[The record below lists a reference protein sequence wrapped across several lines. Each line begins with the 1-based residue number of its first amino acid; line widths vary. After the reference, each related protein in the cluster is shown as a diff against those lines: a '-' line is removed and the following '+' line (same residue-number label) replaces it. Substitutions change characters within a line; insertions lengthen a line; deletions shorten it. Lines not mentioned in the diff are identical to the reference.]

1 MTQAKN
7 RQILLASRPNGAPTA
22 ENFNLQEA
30 DVPSA
35 GPGQML
41 LKTLFLSLD
50 PYMRGRMNDGPS
62 YAEPVAVGGV
72 MTAGTV
78 CEVVESN
85 LEGYATGDIVLAG
98 SGWQDYALSDGEA
111 VRKLDPA
118 AGPLSYALGVL
129 GMPGFTAYIGL
140 LHFGRPKPGETVVVS
155 AASGAVG
162 SVVGQ
167 IAKLKGCRVV
177 GVAGSA
183 DKCAYVKD
191 DLGFD
196 VCVNY
201 KDADFAGQLAA
212 ACPEGIDIYYE
223 NVGGTVF
230 QAVLPLLNTWARIP
244 VCGMIAH
251 YNATSLPEGPDKT
264 PLLMR
269 NILTKR
275 LMFRGFIIF
284 DHYEDFPGFY
294 KEMSNWIKEGSVRYR
309 EDMVAGLEAA
319 PEAFMGLLEGKN
331 FGKLVVK
338 VADTTGA

>member
-1 MTQAKN
+1 MTKTTN
-7 RQILLASRPNGAPTA
+7 RQVLLASRPSGAPTA
-22 ENFNLQEA
+22 DNFDLVENE
-30 DVPSA
+30 VPVP

-78 CEVVESN
+78 CEVVASN
-85 LEGYATGDIVLAG
+85 LEGYLAGDVVLAG

-140 LHFGRPKPGETVVVS
+140 LQIGQPKPGETVVVS

-177 GVAGSA
+177 GVAGSS
-183 DKCAYVKD
+183 DKCTYVAEE
-191 DLGFD
+191 LGFD

-201 KDADFAGQLAA
+201 KDADFAEQLAA
-212 ACPEGIDIYYE
+212 ACPDGVDIYYE
-223 NVGGTVF
+223 NVGGKVF
-230 QAVLPLLNTWARIP
+230 QAVVPLLNTWARIP
-244 VCGMIAH
+244 VCGLIAH
-251 YNATSLPEGPDKT
+251 YNATALPDGPDKT

-275 LMFRGFIIF
+275 LLIRGFIIF
-284 DHYEDFPGFY
+284 DHYGDFPVFFD
-294 KEMSNWIKEGSVRYR
+294 EMSGWIKDGSVRYR
-309 EDMVAGLEAA
+309 EDMIEGLEKA

-338 VADTTGA
+338 VADPAN

>member
-7 RQILLASRPNGAPTA
+7 RQILLASRPSGAPTA
-22 ENFNLQEA
+22 ENFDLVEGELP
-30 DVPSA
+30 VA

-78 CEVVESN
+78 CEVVESK
-85 LEGYATGDIVLAG
+85 LEGYSSGDIVLAG

-111 VRKLDPA
+111 VRKLDPS

-140 LHFGRPKPGETVVVS
+140 LQIGQPKPGETVVVS

-177 GVAGSA
+177 GVAGSPE
-183 DKCAYVKD
+183 KCAYVAE

-196 VCVNY
+196 VCLNY
-201 KDADFAGQLAA
+201 KDADFAEQLAA
-212 ACPEGIDIYYE
+212 ACPDGIDIYYE
-223 NVGGTVF
+223 NVGGKVF
-230 QAVLPLLNTWARIP
+230 QSVVPLLNTWARIP
-244 VCGMIAH
+244 VCGLIAH
-251 YNATSLPEGPDKT
+251 YNATALPEGPDKT

-275 LMFRGFIIF
+275 LTMRGFIIF
-284 DHYEDFPGFY
+284 DHYGDFPAFFS
-294 KEMSNWIKEGSVRYR
+294 EMSAWIKDGSVRYR
-309 EDMVAGLEAA
+309 EDMVEGLEAA
-319 PEAFMGLLEGKN
+319 PGAFMGLLEGKN

-338 VADTTGA
+338 VGDPSR

>member
-1 MTQAKN
+1 MTQVKN
-7 RQILLASRPNGAPTA
+7 RQILLASRPSGAPTA
-22 ENFNLQEA
+22 ENFELVEGELPA
-30 DVPSA
+30 P
-35 GPGQML
+35 GPEQIL
-41 LKTLFLSLD
+41 LKTLYLSLD

-78 CEVVESN
+78 CEVVESK
-85 LEGYATGDIVLAG
+85 LEGYEAGDIVLAG

-118 AGPLSYALGVL
+118 AAPLSYALGVL

-140 LHFGRPKPGETVVVS
+140 LQIGQPKPGETVVVS

-167 IAKLKGCRVV
+167 IAKLKGCRVI
-177 GVAGSA
+177 GVAGSPE
-183 DKCAYVKD
+183 KCAYATE

-196 VCVNY
+196 GCVNY
-201 KDADFAGQLAA
+201 KDTDFAEQLAA
-212 ACPEGIDIYYE
+212 ACPDGVDIYYE
-223 NVGGTVF
+223 NVGGKVF
-230 QAVLPLLNTWARIP
+230 QAVVPLLNTWARIP
-244 VCGMIAH
+244 VCGLIAH
-251 YNATSLPEGPDKT
+251 YNATALPEGPDKT
-264 PLLMR
+264 SLLMR

-275 LMFRGFIIF
+275 LLVRGFIIF
-284 DHYEDFPGFY
+284 DHYADFPAFF
-294 KEMSNWIKEGSVRYR
+294 KEMSGWINDGSVRYR
-309 EDMVAGLEAA
+309 EDMVDGLEAA

-338 VADTTGA
+338 VADLAN

>member
-7 RQILLASRPNGAPTA
+7 RQILLAARPSGAPTA
-22 ENFNLQEA
+22 ENFDLVERE
-30 DVPSA
+30 VPSA
-35 GPGQML
+35 EHGQML
-41 LKTLFLSLD
+41 LRTLFLSLD

-78 CEVVESN
+78 CEVVESK
-85 LEGYATGDIVLAG
+85 LEGYTAGDIVLAG

-140 LHFGRPKPGETVVVS
+140 LHIGQPKPGETVVVS

-177 GVAGSA
+177 GIAGA
-183 DKCAYVKD
+183 PEKCAYVTQE
-191 DLGFD
+191 LGFD

-201 KDADFAGQLAA
+201 KDADFAEQLAA
-212 ACPEGIDIYYE
+212 ACPEGVDIYYE
-223 NVGGTVF
+223 NVGGAVF
-230 QAVLPLLNTWARIP
+230 QAVVPLLNTWARIP

-251 YNATSLPEGPDKT
+251 YNATALPEGPDKT

-275 LMFRGFIIF
+275 LLVRGFIIF
-284 DHYEDFPGFY
+284 DHYADFPAFFS
-294 KEMSNWIKEGSVRYR
+294 EMTAWLKDGSVRYR
-309 EDMVAGLEAA
+309 EDVVEGLETA
-319 PEAFMGLLEGKN
+319 PAAFMGLLEGKN

-338 VADTTGA
+338 VAEPSS

>member
-7 RQILLASRPNGAPTA
+7 RQILLASRPSGAPTA
-22 ENFNLQEA
+22 ENFDLVERE
-30 DVPSA
+30 VPSA
-35 GPGQML
+35 GAAQML
-41 LKTLFLSLD
+41 VKTLFLSLD

-78 CEVVESN
+78 CEVIESN
-85 LEGYATGDIVLAG
+85 LDGYAAGDIVLAG
-98 SGWQDYALSDGEA
+98 SGWQDYALSDGEG
-111 VRKLDPA
+111 VRKLDPS

-140 LHFGRPKPGETVVVS
+140 LQIGQPKPGETVVVS

-177 GVAGSA
+177 GVAGSPE
-183 DKCAYVKD
+183 KCAYVTQA
-191 DLGFD
+191 LGFD

-201 KDADFAGQLAA
+201 KDADFAEQLDA
-212 ACPEGIDIYYE
+212 ACPDGIDIYYE
-223 NVGGTVF
+223 NVGGKVF
-230 QAVLPLLNTWARIP
+230 QAVVPLLNTWARIP
-244 VCGMIAH
+244 VCGLIAH
-251 YNATSLPEGPDKT
+251 YNATALPDGPDKT

-275 LMFRGFIIF
+275 LSMRGFIIF
-284 DHYEDFPGFY
+284 DHYEDFPVFY
-294 KEMSNWIKEGSVRYR
+294 KEMSGWLKDGSVQYR
-309 EDMVAGLEAA
+309 ENMVEGLENA
-319 PEAFMGLLEGKN
+319 PAAFMGLLEGKN

-338 VADTTGA
+338 VADPAG

>member
-1 MTQAKN
+1 MAQVRN
-7 RQILLASRPNGAPTA
+7 RQIVLAARPSGAPTA
-22 ENFNLQEA
+22 ENFDLLET
-30 DVPSA
+30 DVPAA

-41 LKTLFLSLD
+41 LKTLYLSLD

-78 CEVVESN
+78 CEVVESH
-85 LEGYATGDIVLAG
+85 LEGYQAGDIVLAG

-111 VRKLDPA
+111 VRKLDPE

-140 LHFGRPKPGETVVVS
+140 LQIGQPKAGETVVVS

-167 IAKLKGCRVV
+167 IARLKGCRVV
-177 GVAGSA
+177 GVAGSKE
-183 DKCAYVKD
+183 KCDYVTS

-196 VCVNY
+196 VCLNY
-201 KDADFAGQLAA
+201 KDADFPEQLAA
-212 ACPEGIDIYYE
+212 ACPKGVDIYYE
-223 NVGGTVF
+223 NVGGKVF

-251 YNATSLPEGPDKT
+251 YNATALPEGPDKT

-275 LMFRGFIIF
+275 LLVRGFIIF
-284 DHYEDFPGFY
+284 DHYADFPAFFD
-294 KEMSNWIKEGSVRYR
+294 EMSNWLKEGAVRYR
-309 EDMVAGLEAA
+309 EDMVEGLEAA
-319 PEAFMGLLEGKN
+319 PEAFMGLLEGGN
-331 FGKLVVK
+331 FGKLVVR
-338 VADTTGA
+338 VAEASR

>member
-7 RQILLASRPNGAPTA
+7 RQILLASRPSGAPTA
-22 ENFNLQEA
+22 ENFDLVERE
-30 DVPSA
+30 VPSA
-35 GPGQML
+35 GAGQML
-41 LKTLFLSLD
+41 VKTLFLSLD

-78 CEVVESN
+78 CEVIESN
-85 LEGYATGDIVLAG
+85 LDGYAAGDIVLAG
-98 SGWQDYALSDGEA
+98 SGWQDYALSDGEG
-111 VRKLDPA
+111 VRKLDPS

-140 LHFGRPKPGETVVVS
+140 LQIGQPKPGETVVVS

-177 GVAGSA
+177 GVAGSPE
-183 DKCAYVKD
+183 KCAYVTQA
-191 DLGFD
+191 LGFD

-201 KDADFAGQLAA
+201 KDADFAEQLEA
-212 ACPEGIDIYYE
+212 ACPDGIDIYYE
-223 NVGGTVF
+223 NVGGKVF
-230 QAVLPLLNTWARIP
+230 QAVVPLLNTWARIP
-244 VCGMIAH
+244 VCGLIAH
-251 YNATSLPEGPDKT
+251 YNATALPDGPDKT

-275 LMFRGFIIF
+275 LSMRGFIIF
-284 DHYEDFPGFY
+284 DHYEDFPVFY
-294 KEMSNWIKEGSVRYR
+294 KEMSGWLKDGSVQYR
-309 EDMVAGLEAA
+309 EDMVEGLENA
-319 PEAFMGLLEGKN
+319 PAAFMGLLEGKN

-338 VADTTGA
+338 VADPAG